1 MKTRK
6 IFATLVLAVASFTT
20 AAAQQQQMQMP
31 PIPVDPDVRI
41 GKLDN
46 GLTYY
51 IRHNE
56 WPEKRAEFYIAQKV
70 GSIQEDDT
78 QRGLAHFLEHMA
90 FNGSKHFKG
99 NELLRWCESIGVKFG
114 TDLNAYTSIDQTVYN
129 ISNVPTTREGIVD
142 SCLMILWDWADG
154 LLLEQEEIEKER
166 GVIHEE
172 WRLRTSAQ
180 MRMLERDL
188 PKLYPG
194 SKYGHRMPIGLMEII
209 DNFERPFLQQYYEKW
224 YRPDNQ
230 GIIVVGDVDVDKVE
244 QKIKTMFSQ
253 IAKPGADAAK
263 LEQVDVPDNAEPIVI
278 IDKDKEQRIDM
289 AEVMFKHE
297 AIPDSVKGSLE
308 YLVAN
313 YMKNVA
319 VGMLN
324 SRLGELAEKP
334 DCPFLQASASDGTYV
349 LSKPKDA
356 FDLGIVPKE
365 GKMNEAVKT
374 VVAEARRAAEFGFT
388 ATEYGRSKANTLSA
402 LDKQYSNKDKRYNSQ
417 FVNQYVQHFLNN
429 EPIPSID
436 DYYQLMK
443 QLVPAIPID
452 AINAVMAQLMPKSDS
467 NLVVLNFNQEKDGAT
482 YPTEAGLLGA
492 IRDARAQQLTA
503 WVDNV
508 KDEPLMTT
516 LPKPGKITKEVKN
529 DKFGYTELTL
539 QNGVKVILKQT
550 DLKKDQ
556 VLLTG
561 EGWGGSALYDVKE
574 RANIALFNDAVE
586 ASGLGAF
593 SHTELTKALAGK
605 IAGATLSMSTQRTN
619 VNGSSTPTD
628 VETMMQLVYLYMTSN
643 IKKDEQSYDQMMK
656 TTELQLKNRLLQP
669 EAVFSDSLSL
679 TLTKHNPRFKNL
691 DVEDLKDV
699 SYDRILQMAKE
710 RTANAAAFTFT
721 IIGNYDE
728 TKIRPLVEQYL
739 GSLPSQKNI
748 VKGKDVSTDYT
759 GKVVNNFKHKAE
771 TPKAMAVMHWYSE
784 KIPYTLENIVRS
796 QAAGQVLQMVY
807 LKEIREEASAAYT
820 VQAQADVSRDDFGDE
835 ASIFAVCPMKPEKAD
850 VALSIMRRAVMD
862 MAAGKCDADMVTKVK
877 EYMLKNLGDA
887 QKNNGYWAG
896 RIDAWRKWNLD
907 LHTDCEKTIQA
918 LTPQSICAFVTEVL
932 KSGNEAEVVMLPAE

>member
-1 MKTRK
+1 MKTKK
-6 IFATLVLAVASFTT
+6 ILAMFVLAVASFTT

>member
-1 MKTRK
+1 MKTK
-6 IFATLVLAVASFTT
+6 KLLAMFVLAVASFTT

-129 ISNVPTTREGIVD
+129 ISNVPTTREGIID

-230 GIIVVGDVDVDKVE
+230 GIIVVGDVDVDQVE

-263 LEQVDVPDNAEPIVI
+263 LELVDVPDNAEPIVI

-417 FVNQYVQHFLNN
+417 FVNEYVQHFLNN

-452 AINAVMAQLMPKSDS
+452 AVNAVMAQLMPKSDS

-721 IIGNYDE
+721 IIGNFDE

-739 GSLPSQKNI
+739 GSLPSQKEI

-771 TPKAMAVMHWYSE
+771 TPKAMAVMHWYST
-784 KIPYTLENIVRS
+784 KIPYSLENIVRS

-820 VQAQADVSRDDFGDE
+820 VQAQADVNRDDFGDE
-835 ASIFAVCPMKPEKAD
+835 ASVFAVCPMKPEKAD

-918 LTPQSICAFVTEVL
+918 LTPQSICAFVAEVL

>member
-1 MKTRK
+1 MKKLFT
-6 IFATLVLAVASFTT
+6 TLLLAVASCTMAT
-20 AAAQQQQMQMP
+20 AQQQMQMP

-51 IRHNE
+51 IRHNN
-56 WPEKRAEFYIAQKV
+56 WPEQRAEFYIAQKV
-70 GSIQEDDT
+70 GSIQEDDN

-129 ISNVPTTREGIVD
+129 ISNVPTTRETIVD

-180 MRMLERDL
+180 SRMLERDL
-188 PKLYPG
+188 PRLYPG
-194 SKYGHRMPIGLMEII
+194 SKYGYRMPIGLMEII
-209 DNFERPFLQQYYEKW
+209 DNFERPFLQAYYEKW

-230 GIIVVGDVDVDKVE
+230 GIIVVGDIDVDKVE

-263 LEQVDVPDNAEPIVI
+263 IEEVSVPDNAEPIVV

-289 AEVMFKHE
+289 VEVMFKHE
-297 AIPDSVKGSLE
+297 AIPDSAKGTLD

-313 YMKNVA
+313 YLKNVA
-319 VGMLN
+319 LSMLN
-324 SRLGELAEKP
+324 SRIGEIAEKP
-334 DCPFLQASASDGTYV
+334 DCPFLQAEVSDGTYL

-356 FDLGIVPKE
+356 FDLSIVPKE
-365 GKMNEAVKT
+365 GMMNEALKT
-374 VVAEARRAAEFGFT
+374 VFAEARRAAEFGFT
-388 ATEYGRSKANTLSA
+388 QTEYGRSKANTLSA
-402 LDKQYSNKDKRYNSQ
+402 LDKQYSNKDKRFNSQ
-417 FVNQYVQHFLNN
+417 FVNQYVQHFLAN

-443 QLVPAIPID
+443 QLVPAIPIE
-452 AINAVMAQLMPKSDS
+452 AINEVMARLMPKSDS
-467 NLVVLNFNQEKDGAT
+467 NMVVINFNHEKDGAT

-492 IRDARAQQLTA
+492 VRDARAEQLTA

-529 DKFGYTELTL
+529 DRFGYSELTL

-556 VLLTG
+556 VLLSG
-561 EGWGGSALYDVKE
+561 EGWGGSALYDVKD
-574 RANIALFNDAVE
+574 RASFTMFNDAIE

-593 SHTELTKALAGK
+593 SHTELIKALAGK
-605 IAGATLSMSTQRTN
+605 IAGASLSMSAQRTN
-619 VNGSSTPTD
+619 VSGSSTPND

-643 IKKDEQSYDQMMK
+643 IKKDQQSYDQMMK
-656 TTELQLKNRLLQP
+656 TTEIQLKNRLLQP
-669 EAVFSDSLSL
+669 EAVFTDSLSL
-679 TLTKHNPRFKNL
+679 TITKHNPRFKNL
-691 DVEDLKDV
+691 EVGDLKDV

-721 IIGNYDE
+721 IIGNYDDA
-728 TKIRPLVEQYL
+728 KIRPLVEQYL
-739 GSLPSQKNI
+739 GSLPSQKKI

-771 TPKAMAVMHWYSE
+771 TPKSIAVLHWYS
-784 KIPYTLENIVRS
+784 KQLPLTLENAIRS
-796 QAAGQVLQMVY
+796 QVAGQVLQMVY

-820 VQAQADVSRDDFGDE
+820 VQAQAGVGRDDFGDE
-835 ASIFAVCPMKPEKAD
+835 ANIIAYCPMKPEKAD
-850 VALSIMRRAVMD
+850 VAVSIMRGAVKD
-862 MAAGKCDADMVTKVK
+862 MAAGKCDADMVSKVK
-877 EYMLKNLGDA
+877 EYLLKNHADQLK
-887 QKNNGYWAG
+887 QNSYWAD
-896 RIDAWRKWNLD
+896 RIRSWRLWNLD
-907 LHTDCEKTIQA
+907 FHTDYEKTVQA
-918 LTPQSICAFVTEVL
+918 ITPQSVSAFVAEVL

>member
-1 MKTRK
+1 M
-6 IFATLVLAVASFTT
+6 VLATVGTIT
-20 AAAQQQQMQMP
+20 LMAQGEMP
-31 PIPVDPDVRI
+31 VVPIDPDVRI

-51 IRHNE
+51 IRHNN
-56 WPEKRAEFYIAQKV
+56 WPEQRAEFYIAQKV
-70 GSIQEDDT
+70 GSIQEDDN

-129 ISNVPTTREGIVD
+129 ISNVPTTRESIVD

-194 SKYGHRMPIGLMEII
+194 SKYGYRMPIGLMEII

-230 GIIVVGDVDVDKVE
+230 GIIVVGDINVDQVE

-253 IAKPGADAAK
+253 IAKPAADAAK
-263 LEQVDVPDNAEPIVI
+263 VVAEAVPDNAEPIVV
-278 IDKDKEQRIDM
+278 IDKDKEQQYNIV
-289 AEVMFKHE
+289 EVMFKHE
-297 AIPDSVKGSLE
+297 AIPDSVKGSLGYIVTK
-308 YLVAN
+308 YL
-313 YMKNVA
+313 KNVA
-319 VGMLN
+319 LGMLN
-324 SRLGELAEKP
+324 SRLGEIAQQP
-334 DCPFLQASASDGTYV
+334 DCPFLQASVEDGTYL
-349 LSKPKDA
+349 LSKTKDA
-356 FDLGIVPKE
+356 FTLGIVPKD
-365 GKMNEAVKT
+365 GMMNEALKT
-374 VVAEARRAAEFGFT
+374 VYTEARRAAEFGFT
-388 ATEYGRSKANTLSA
+388 QTEYGRSKANTLSS

-417 FVNQYVQHFLNN
+417 FVNQYVQHFLAN

-443 QLVPAIPID
+443 QLVPVIPVD
-452 AINAVMAQLMPKSDS
+452 AVNEVMKQLMPQNDS
-467 NLVVLNFNQEKDGAT
+467 NLVVLSFNQEKEGAS
-482 YPTEAGLLGA
+482 YPTDEGLFAA
-492 IRDARAQQLTA
+492 IKTAKAEQLTA

-508 KDEPLMTT
+508 KDEPLMAT
-516 LPKPGKITKEVKN
+516 LPKPGKIVKEEKN
-529 DKFGYTELTL
+529 DIFGYSELTL
-539 QNGVKVILKQT
+539 SNGVKVVLKQT

-574 RANIALFNDAVE
+574 FANISMFNDAVE

-593 SHTELTKALAGK
+593 SHTELVKALAGK

-619 VNGSSTPTD
+619 VNGSSTPND
-628 VETMMQLVYLYMTSN
+628 VETMLQLVYLYMKGD
-643 IKKDEQSYDQMMK
+643 IKKDQQSYDQMIK
-656 TTELQLKNRLLQP
+656 TTEIQLKNRLLQP
-669 EAVFSDSLSL
+669 EAVFTDSLLL
-679 TLTKHNPRFKNL
+679 TLTKHNPRNRNM
-691 DVEDLKDV
+691 DVDDLKDV
-699 SYDRILQMAKE
+699 NYDRILQMAKE

-721 IIGNYDE
+721 IIGNYNDSI
-728 TKIRPLVEQYL
+728 IRPLIEQYI
-739 GSLPSQKNI
+739 GSLPAQKEI

-759 GKVVNNFKHKAE
+759 GKVVNDFKHKAE
-771 TPKAMAVMHWYSE
+771 TPKSIAVLHWYS
-784 KIPYTLENIVRS
+784 KKVPYNLENSILGH
-796 QAAGQVLQMVY
+796 AAGQVLQMVY

-820 VQAQADVSRDDFGDE
+820 VQAQASVGRDDFGDE
-835 ASIFAVCPMKPEKAD
+835 VSLLAYCPMKPEKAD
-850 VALSIMRRAVMD
+850 VAISIMRRAVKD
-862 MAAGKCDADMVTKVK
+862 MAEGKCDADMVSKVK
-877 EYMLKNLGDA
+877 EYMLKSHGD
-887 QKNNGYWAG
+887 QLKTNNYWAG
-896 RIDAWRKWNLD
+896 RINVWRKWKLD
-907 LHTDCEKTIQA
+907 FHTDYEKTVEA
-918 LTPQSICAFVTEVL
+918 VTPAKICAFVAEVL

>member
-1 MKTRK
+1 MAKMMNFRK
-6 IFATLVLAVASFTT
+6 FICLVVLAVAGILTV
-20 AAAQQQQMQMP
+20 AAQQMP
-31 PIPVDPDVRI
+31 TIPVDPDVRI

-51 IRHNE
+51 IRHNN
-56 WPEKRAEFYIAQKV
+56 WPEQRAEFYIAQKV

-114 TDLNAYTSIDQTVYN
+114 NDLNAYTSIDQTVYN
-129 ISNVPTTREGIVD
+129 ISNVPTTRETIVD

-194 SKYGHRMPIGLMEII
+194 SKYGYRMPIGLMEII

-244 QKIKTMFSQ
+244 QKIKDMFSQ
-253 IAKPGADAAK
+253 IAKPGADAA
-263 LEQVDVPDNAEPIVI
+263 QVKEEAVPDNAEPIIV
-278 IDKDKEQRIDM
+278 IDKDKEQQYNIV
-289 AEVMFKHE
+289 EVMFKHE
-297 AIPDSVKGSLE
+297 AVPDSVKGSLE
-308 YLVAN
+308 YLVAD
-313 YMKNVA
+313 YLKGVA
-319 VGMLN
+319 TSMLN
-324 SRLGELAEKP
+324 SRLSELGEKP
-334 DCPFLQASASDGTYV
+334 DCPYLQAAVSDETYL
-349 LSKPKDA
+349 LSKPMDA
-356 FDLGIVPKE
+356 LTLAIVPKD
-365 GKMNEAVKT
+365 GMMNEAVKT
-374 VVAEARRAAEFGFT
+374 VFAETRRAAEFGFT
-388 ATEYGRSKANTLSA
+388 QTEYGRSKANTLST
-402 LDKQYSNKDKRYNSQ
+402 LDKKYSNKDKRYNSE
-417 FVNQYVQHFLNN
+417 FVNRYVRHFLAN
-429 EPIPSID
+429 EPIPSLD

-443 QLVPAIPID
+443 QLVPAIPVD
-452 AINAVMAQLMPKSDS
+452 AVNAIMKELMPQNDS
-467 NLVVLNFNQEKDGAT
+467 NLVVLSFNQEKEGAT
-482 YPTEAGLLGA
+482 YPTEEGLLGA
-492 IRDARAQQLTA
+492 IRNARAEQLTA

-539 QNGVKVILKQT
+539 SNGVKVYLKQT

-556 VLLTG
+556 VLLQG
-561 EGWGGSALYDVKE
+561 EGWGGSALYDIKDF
-574 RANIALFNDAVE
+574 ANFNMFDDVVE

-593 SHTELTKALAGK
+593 SHTELIKALAGK
-605 IAGATLSMSTQRTN
+605 IAGATLSMSGHRTN

-628 VETMMQLVYLYMTSN
+628 VETMLQLVYLYMTGD
-643 IKKDEQSYDQMMK
+643 IKKDQQSFDQLLK
-656 TTELQLKNRLLQP
+656 TTEIQLKNRLLQP
-669 EAVFSDSLSL
+669 EAVFSDSLLL
-679 TLTKHNPRFKNL
+679 TLTKHNPRNRNME
-691 DVEDLKDV
+691 VSDLKDV
-699 SYDRILQMAKE
+699 NYDRILQMAKE

-728 TKIRPLVEQYL
+728 ATIRPLIEQYIA
-739 GSLPSQKNI
+739 SLPAQKKI
-748 VKGKDVSTDYT
+748 VKSKDLSTDYT
-759 GKVVNNFKHKAE
+759 GKVVNDFKHKAE
-771 TPKAMAVMHWYSE
+771 TPKSIAVLHWYS
-784 KIPYTLENIVRS
+784 KKVPYTLENIIRS

-820 VQAQADVSRDDFGDE
+820 VQAQAGVSRDDFNDE
-835 ASIFAVCPMKPEKAD
+835 SSIFAYCPMKPEKAD
-850 VALSIMRRAVMD
+850 VAIDIMRRAVKE

-877 EYMLKNLGDA
+877 EYMLKNLGDQLKTNA
-887 QKNNGYWAG
+887 YWAG
-896 RIDAWRKWNLD
+896 RINAWRNWNLD

-918 LTPQSICAFVTEVL
+918 LTPESICQFVAEVL